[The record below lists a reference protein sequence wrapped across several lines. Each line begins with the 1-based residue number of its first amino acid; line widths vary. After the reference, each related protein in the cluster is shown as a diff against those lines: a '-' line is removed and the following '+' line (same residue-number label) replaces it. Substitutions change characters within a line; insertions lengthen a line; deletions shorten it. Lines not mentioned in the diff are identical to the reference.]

1 MVPFYKALIISV
13 LTGMVSVVQAQW
25 NNPYPVTSAGKNIM
39 YSFFRE
45 RPKTLDPARSY
56 SSNEYVFV
64 AQIYEPPFQYNYLK
78 RPYELE
84 PLTAVSVPRPVY
96 LDKQNRQLPANA
108 DKEKIAYSVYRVRLK
123 KGIQYQPHPA
133 FAKNDDGTLHY
144 DGSNENTLN
153 HIDDIA
159 GFKKSGSREL
169 IASDYIYQIKR
180 LANPSL
186 HSPIYG
192 LMSQYIVG
200 LKDLRTRL
208 LNAKKITDKPDLE
221 KFSLSGVKLID
232 RYTYEIKIR
241 GKYPQFIFWM
251 AMPFFA
257 PMPPEADKFFS
268 QPGMTEKNIT
278 LDWYAVGT
286 GAYMLTVNDPNRK
299 MVLARNPNYHEE
311 SYPAQGEKND
321 RQAGLL
327 KDAGKLLPFIDRIE
341 FSLEKESIPNWNK
354 FMQGYYDLS
363 GISAEA
369 FDQAVQFSSGGDTE
383 VTDDM
388 KDRGIKL
395 STSVATSVYYF
406 GFNMLDP
413 VVGGTSERAR
423 KLRQAISIAIDFE
436 EFISIFRNGRG
447 LAAQGPIPPGIF
459 GAAVGK
465 KISNGYV
472 YDWVNGK
479 NKRKNILV
487 AKKLLAEA
495 GYPDGVDK
503 KNGKK
508 LLLHYDTSGTS
519 PEEKSK
525 LDWIRKQFRKLS
537 IELVIRNT
545 DYNRFQEKMRKGT
558 AQMYMWGWNADYPD
572 PENFLFLL
580 YGPNKK
586 VGLNGENA
594 SNYDNPAFNRLF
606 EKMKDMENG
615 PQRLSLINRMLEIV
629 RRDAPWSWGFFPK
642 DFTLQHAWV
651 KNRKSNLMANNTLK
665 YLSLDTR
672 LREIKREEWNQ
683 PVVWPIL
690 VFILLLIASI
700 IPAVLVYRQ
709 HERQAA
715 L

>member
-1 MVPFYKALIISV
+1 MVPLYKALIVSI
-13 LTGMVSVVQAQW
+13 LTGLTSVVQAQW
-25 NNPYPVTSAGKNIM
+25 NNPYPAVFAGENIM

-56 SSNEYVFV
+56 SSNEYIFV

-84 PLTAVSVPRPVY
+84 PLTAVKVPTPVY
-96 LDKQNRQLPANA
+96 LDKQNRELPANA
-108 DKEKIAYSVYRVRLK
+108 KQEKIAFSIYRVRLK

-133 FAKNDDGTLHY
+133 LAKNEDGTLYY
-144 DGSNENTLN
+144 DGVNENILDK
-153 HIDDIA
+153 IDDIA
-159 GFKKSGSREL
+159 GFKKQGTREL
-169 IASDYIYQIKR
+169 TASDYIHQIKR

-208 LNAKKITDKPDLE
+208 LAAKKNADKPDLE

-232 RYTYEIKIR
+232 RYTYEIKIN

-251 AMPFFA
+251 AMPFFS
-257 PMPPEADKFFS
+257 PMPPEADRFFS
-268 QPGMTEKNIT
+268 QPGMKDKNIT
-278 LDWYAVGT
+278 LDWYAIGT

-299 MVLARNPNYHEE
+299 MVLARNPNYHKET
-311 SYPAQGEKND
+311 YPSEGEKND

-327 KDAGKLLPFIDRIE
+327 NDAGKLLPFIDRVE
-341 FSLEKESIPNWNK
+341 FSLEKEGIPNWNK
-354 FMQGYYDLS
+354 FMQGYYDQS

-369 FDQAVQFSSGGDTE
+369 FDQAVQFTPGGDTE

-388 KDRGIKL
+388 KNRGIKL

-406 GFNMLDP
+406 GFNMMDP

-459 GAAVGK
+459 GAIDGK
-465 KISNGYV
+465 KGINEYV
-472 YDWVNGK
+472 YDWVDGK
-479 NKRKNILV
+479 SRRKNISY

-495 GYPDGVDK
+495 GYPEGVDR

-519 PEEKSK
+519 PEEKSR
-525 LDWIRKQFRKLS
+525 LDWIRKQFRKLK
-537 IELVIRNT
+537 IELVIRST

-594 SNYDNPAFNRLF
+594 SNYDSPAFNRLF
-606 EKMKDMENG
+606 EKMKDMENS
-615 PQRLSLINRMLEIV
+615 PERLILINSMLEIA

-642 DFTLQHAWV
+642 DFSLQHAWV

-665 YLSLDTR
+665 YLRLDPE
-672 LREIKREEWNQ
+672 LREIKREKWNK
-683 PVVWPIL
+683 PVVWPLLI
-690 VFILLLIASI
+690 FILFLIVSI
-700 IPAVLVYRQ
+700 IPAVIVYRR

>member
-1 MVPFYKALIISV
+1 MYFYKVLIVSI
-13 LTGMVSVVQAQW
+13 LTGLTSVVQAQW
-25 NNPYPVTSAGKNIM
+25 NNPYPAASAGKNIM

-56 SSNEYVFV
+56 SSNEYIFV
-64 AQIYEPPFQYNYLK
+64 AQIYEPPFQYSYLK

-84 PLTAVSVPRPVY
+84 PLTAVSVPTPVY
-96 LDKQNRQLPANA
+96 LDKKNRRLPANA

-133 FAKNDDGTLHY
+133 FAKKDDGTLYY
-144 DGSNENTLN
+144 DGVDKNALDK
-153 HIDDIA
+153 IDDIA
-159 GFKKSGSREL
+159 GFKKQGSREL

-186 HSPIYG
+186 QSPIYG
-192 LMSQYIVG
+192 LMSEYIVG

-208 LNAKKITDKPDLE
+208 LDTKKTTGNPDLE

-232 RYTYEIKIR
+232 RYTYEIKIK

-251 AMPFFA
+251 AMPFFS
-257 PMPPEADKFFS
+257 PMPPEADRFFS
-268 QPGMTEKNIT
+268 QPGMKDKNLT

-311 SYPAQGEKND
+311 TYPAQGEKND
-321 RQAGLL
+321 QQAGLL

-341 FSLEKESIPNWNK
+341 FSLEKEGIPNWNK
-354 FMQGYYDLS
+354 FMQGYYDQS

-369 FDQAVQFSSGGDTE
+369 FDQAVQFTRGGDTE
-383 VTDDM
+383 ITNEM
-388 KDRGIKL
+388 KERGIKL

-413 VVGGTSERAR
+413 VVGGSSERAR

-447 LAAQGPIPPGIF
+447 LAAQSPIPPGIF
-459 GAAVGK
+459 GASDGK
-465 KISNGYV
+465 KGLNDYI
-472 YDWVNGK
+472 YDWVDGK
-479 NKRKNILV
+479 KKRKNILA

-495 GYPDGVDK
+495 GYPEGFDR
-503 KNGKK
+503 KNGQK

-519 PEEKSK
+519 PEEKSR
-525 LDWIRKQFRKLS
+525 LDWIRKQFKKLN

-615 PQRLSLINRMLEIV
+615 PERLSLINSMLEIV

-642 DFTLQHAWV
+642 DFSLQHAWV

-665 YLSLDTR
+665 YLRLDPE
-672 LREIKREEWNQ
+672 LREIKREKWNK
-683 PVVWPIL
+683 PVAWPLLI
-690 VFILLLIASI
+690 FILLLIASI
-700 IPAVLVYRQ
+700 IPAVIAYRK